1 MALLVRRAWPTS
13 VGALSLVLTL
23 VAIGPLA
30 THAQDVAADEREMV
44 LAVGQTASIRC
55 SDVVSY
61 SLSTPGPVQIRIRR
75 IEDGEAWCEVR
86 GVRDGTTTLLFLR
99 ADGSSVRYTFVVGS
113 TPPGMTRRLYTL
125 RVGEVI
131 DVPVTGATSLSS
143 TGPALVEVEVV
154 ADHLRVRGMARGSTT
169 LSVANAAGETELLRF
184 EVQ

>member
-1 MALLVRRAWPTS
+1 MDLLVRRAWPTS
-13 VGALSLVLTL
+13 VGAFSLVLTL

-61 SLSTPGPVQIRIRR
+61 SLSTPGPVEVRMS
-75 IEDGEAWCEVR
+75 EGGGPWCEVR